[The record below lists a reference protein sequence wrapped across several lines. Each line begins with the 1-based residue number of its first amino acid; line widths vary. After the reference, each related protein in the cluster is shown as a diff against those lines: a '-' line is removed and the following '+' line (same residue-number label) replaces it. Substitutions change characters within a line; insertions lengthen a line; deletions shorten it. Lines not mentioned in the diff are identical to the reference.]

1 MDEIMNLINLI
12 YEVQKAPNIMLKKS
26 EQLEFVGHCLSN
38 ANYTYSQNY
47 QDVFA
52 LYETKYMKNGYF
64 VEFGATDGVS
74 ISNSYL
80 LENRYGWKGILAEPN
95 PHWHESLTKNRICHV
110 SKDCVYSETG
120 KEIEFLASN
129 APDLSG
135 IKEFA
140 SKDEHTE
147 IRNNGQTIMVPTISL
162 VDLLDKYKA
171 PDTID
176 YLSVDTEGSEHI
188 ILKAFFDNPKKYS
201 VRNITV
207 EHNYIEKDRQELFDL
222 LLQNGYRRKFIE
234 FSRCDDFYV
243 KG

>member
-1 MDEIMNLINLI
+1 MDLINLI

-52 LYETKYMKNGYF
+52 LYETKYMKGGYF

-80 LENRYGWKGILAEPN
+80 LEKRYGWKGIVAEPN
-95 PHWHESLTKNRICHV
+95 PYWHEALTKNRVCHV

-120 KEIEFLASN
+120 KEIEFMASN

-140 SKDEHTE
+140 SNDEHTE
-147 IRNNGQTIMVPTISL
+147 TRNNGQTIIVPTISL
-162 VDLLDKYKA
+162 VDLLIKYSA
-171 PDTID
+171 PDNID
-176 YLSVDTEGSEHI
+176 YLSIDTEGSEYI
-188 ILKAFFDNPKKYS
+188 ILKAFFDDSKNYEIQ
-201 VRNITV
+201 NITV
-207 EHNYIEKDRQELFDL
+207 EHNYIPEEREKIFQL
-222 LLQNGYRRKFIE
+222 LSQNGYRRKFPE